1 MPVMK
6 KADAVLGG
14 EQESC
19 TSCTAGTATATP
31 AIKVST
37 FKGDTETAEPAGMSH
52 KIDPMAGEN
61 TVLQKGF

>member
-1 MPVMK
+1 MK

-19 TSCTAGTATATP
+19 TYCTAGTANATP

-37 FKGDTETAEPAGMSH
+37 FKGDTKTAEPRGMSH
-52 KIDPMAGEN
+52 KIDLRAGEN
-61 TVLQKGF
+61 IVLRKI